1 MGFCVE
7 RDGFKVL
14 VADME
19 GRVGNRSFGDGD
31 LWRRRSETAKAAG
44 DCFTQQ
50 IIFFMFPYPV
60 KIKQMELKG
69 KNSKNN

>member
-19 GRVGNRSFGDGD
+19 GRVGNCSFGDGD
-31 LWRRRSETAKAAG
+31 LWCRRSETAKATG

-50 IIFFMFPYPV
+50 IIFFCFSLSC
-60 KIKQMELKG
+60 KDQTDGTKRKKQ
-69 KNSKNN
+69 